1 MHLVIKLPILIIRN
15 ITQRINIF
23 YAKRISFCLRR
34 NSKFASKHLN
44 IYKENKRT
52 LWIII
57 NCIIIKRIIRYE
69 IREYLVKNWITNVLA
84 KEENKFNIRICF

>member
-1 MHLVIKLPILIIRN
+1 MNCIIKNYKKAIRRVERMHLVIKLPILIIRN

-52 LWIII
+52 L
-57 NCIIIKRIIRYE
+57 
-69 IREYLVKNWITNVLA
+69 
-84 KEENKFNIRICF
+84 